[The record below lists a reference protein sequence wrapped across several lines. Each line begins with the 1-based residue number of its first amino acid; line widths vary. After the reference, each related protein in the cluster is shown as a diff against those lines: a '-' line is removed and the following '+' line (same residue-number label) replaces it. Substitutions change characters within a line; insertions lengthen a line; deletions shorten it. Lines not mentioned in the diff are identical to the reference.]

1 MPMDS
6 IRNNLFWKEDNV
18 QTLFSGGYEYS
29 TAGRRISNWADWR
42 ILGGTGV
49 NADPLFVKHFG
60 HESSQLALNGDL
72 KPNSP
77 AINKGEDIQ
86 PYLDYFYNTWEI
98 VLPNEGINGISRDN
112 TPTIGAY
119 EYE

>member
-1 MPMDS
+1 MDISGWLDWVS
-6 IRNNLFWKEDNV
+6 I
-18 QTLFSGGYEYS
+18 Y
-29 TAGRRISNWADWR
+29 
-42 ILGGTGV
+42 GGTGV
-49 NADPLFVKHFG
+49 NADP
-60 HESSQLALNGDL
+60 QLVINVGYEPDQGALNGEL

-86 PYLDYFYNTWEI
+86 PYLDYFYKTWGI

>member
-1 MPMDS
+1 MDS
-6 IRNNLFWKEDNV
+6 IRNNLFWKEDNM
-18 QTLFSGGYEYS
+18 QNLFSGGYIYS
-29 TAGRRISNWADWR
+29 TAGTGEISNWTEWR
-42 ILGGTGV
+42 ILGGTGI

-60 HESSQLALNGDL
+60 HESNQLDLNGEL

-86 PYLDYFYNTWEI
+86 PYLDYFHKTWGI
-98 VLPNEGINGISRDN
+98 LLPNEGINGIQRDN

-119 EYE
+119 EYK